1 MQFVLG
7 KGTGAASA
15 CLALAYACLS
25 ARRADAF
32 GLGLRPIPSAASSF
46 NPGGTLPHTV
56 DVGSSGGGGRGM
68 SMYSAFK
75 KGGGKGKKKKGGGG
89 KKSAGG
95 RGGGGKGAGR
105 GGGRGDGGPPSP
117 TVDTSRK
124 DFVYQMNRLSKSFGK
139 GTSIRPVL
147 KDVSLS
153 FYPGAKIGVLGS
165 NGSGKSTL
173 MKIMAGVDTE
183 FQGESRLSDW
193 AKVGYL
199 EQEPKLDDGDTVS
212 SNIEAAVVP
221 TRTLLKEYEQVS
233 AEMSSEGA
241 DMDKLSKEMDRL
253 QNAIEAANGWELD
266 RVLERAM
273 DALRCPDGD
282 ALVDNLSGGERRRVA
297 LCKLLLRRP
306 DLLLLDEPTNHLDAE
321 SVAWMEDFLKSFG
334 GTVVAITHDR
344 YFLDN
349 VAEYI
354 LELDRGEGFPFKGN
368 YSGFLEKKMARLELD
383 AKIDNKRKASIK
395 KELEWVR
402 TNPKARQ
409 AKSKAR
415 LARYDSLS
423 QADEAADAAAR
434 ASLESIFIPPGNPLG
449 TIVVEAEDLGKAKGK
464 RLLYDGVNFCLP
476 RGGVVGI
483 IGANGVGKSTLLNMI
498 AGLDT
503 PDMGKLVVGE
513 TVDVMYVDQNRE
525 GLDDPELSVFDAV
538 TDGADE
544 ITLGPRTINSRAY
557 LSWFNFKGGDQQKK
571 VNLLSGGERNRLNL
585 ARTLKQGGNL
595 LLLDEPTNDLDV
607 DTLRALEDA
616 IDAYPGCAVIVS
628 HDRYFLDKVATHT
641 LAFEDDGGVVW
652 FEGSFAEYEQDLRR
666 RAGGNEP
673 KRPKF
678 RPLPAV

>member
-1 MQFVLG
+1 
-7 KGTGAASA
+7 
-15 CLALAYACLS
+15 
-25 ARRADAF
+25 
-32 GLGLRPIPSAASSF
+32 
-46 NPGGTLPHTV
+46 
-56 DVGSSGGGGRGM
+56 
-68 SMYSAFK
+68 
-75 KGGGKGKKKKGGGG
+75 
-89 KKSAGG
+89 
-95 RGGGGKGAGR
+95 
-105 GGGRGDGGPPSP
+105 
-117 TVDTSRK
+117 
-124 DFVYQMNRLSKSFGK
+124 MNRLSKSYGK

-173 MKIMAGVDTE
+173 MKIMAGVDQE

-199 EQEPKLDDGDTVS
+199 EQEPKLDDGLTVS

-233 AEMSSEGA
+233 ADLSSEGA

-266 RVLERAM
+266 RVLDRAM
-273 DALRCPDGD
+273 DALRCPDGE
-282 ALVDNLSGGERRRVA
+282 ALVANLSGGERRRVA

-368 YSGFLEKKMARLELD
+368 YSGFLEKKMARLEME
-383 AKIDNKRKASIK
+383 AKIDNKRKTSLK

-402 TNPKARQ
+402 MNPKARQ

-423 QADEAADAAAR
+423 QADEAADAAAS

-449 TIVVEAEDLGKAKGK
+449 TTVVEAKDLGKAKGN
-464 RLLYDGVNFCLP
+464 RLLYDGVNFSLP

-483 IGANGVGKSTLLNMI
+483 IGANGAGKSTLLNMI

-503 PDMGKLVVGE
+503 PDMGSLTVGE

-544 ITLGPRTINSRAY
+544 INLGPRTINSRAY

-595 LLLDEPTNDLDV
+595 LMLDEPTNDLDV

-678 RPLPAV
+678 RPIPTV

>member
-1 MQFVLG
+1 MPLIILNRA
-7 KGTGAASA
+7 TAAAWLSA
-15 CLALAYACLS
+15 TYLALS
-25 ARRADAF
+25 ATTSDAF
-32 GLGLRPIPSAASSF
+32 GFGVRPPPATASASLLSTGS
-46 NPGGTLPHTV
+46 PTV
-56 DVGSSGGGGRGM
+56 SDVARAGDSSGAGRGIV
-68 SMYSAFK
+68 MYSAFK
-75 KGGGKGKKKKGGGG
+75 KGGKGGKKKKAGGGG
-89 KKSAGG
+89 KKSSGG
-95 RGGGGKGAGR
+95 RGGGGR
-105 GGGRGDGGPPSP
+105 GKGRGDGGPPSP

-124 DFVYQMNRLSKSFGK
+124 DYVYQMNRLSKSFGK
-139 GTSIRPVL
+139 GTGVKPVL
-147 KDVSLS
+147 KNVNLS

-173 MKIMAGVDTE
+173 MKIMAGVDQE
-183 FQGESRLSDW
+183 FEGESRLSDW

-199 EQEPKLDDGDTVS
+199 EQEPKLDDGDTVT

-221 TRTLLKEYEQVS
+221 TRTLLKDYEQVS
-233 AEMSSEGA
+233 ADMSIEGA
-241 DMDKLSKEMDRL
+241 DMEKLSKEMDRL

-282 ALVDNLSGGERRRVA
+282 ALVANLSGGERRRVA

-321 SVAWMEDFLKSFG
+321 SVAWVEDFLKSFG

-383 AKIDNKRKASIK
+383 AKVDNKRKASLK

-415 LARYDSLS
+415 LARYESLS

-449 TIVVEAEDLGKAKGK
+449 NTVVEATDLGKTKGN
-464 RLLYDGVNFCLP
+464 RLLYDGVNFSLP
-476 RGGVVGI
+476 RGGVVGV
-483 IGANGVGKSTLLNMI
+483 IGANGAGKSTLLNMI

-503 PDMGKLVVGE
+503 PDMGSLVVGE

-538 TDGADE
+538 SDGADE
-544 ITLGPRTINSRAY
+544 INLGPRTINSRAY

-585 ARTLKQGGNL
+585 ARTLKQGGNV

-607 DTLRALEDA
+607 ETLRALEDA
-616 IDAYPGCAVIVS
+616 IDAYSGCAVIVS

-652 FEGSFAEYEQDLRR
+652 FEGSYAEYEQDLRR

-678 RPLPAV
+678 RPLPAL

>member
-1 MQFVLG
+1 
-7 KGTGAASA
+7 
-15 CLALAYACLS
+15 
-25 ARRADAF
+25 
-32 GLGLRPIPSAASSF
+32 
-46 NPGGTLPHTV
+46 
-56 DVGSSGGGGRGM
+56 
-68 SMYSAFK
+68 
-75 KGGGKGKKKKGGGG
+75 
-89 KKSAGG
+89 
-95 RGGGGKGAGR
+95 
-105 GGGRGDGGPPSP
+105 
-117 TVDTSRK
+117 
-124 DFVYQMNRLSKSFGK
+124 
-139 GTSIRPVL
+139 
-147 KDVSLS
+147 
-153 FYPGAKIGVLGS
+153 
-165 NGSGKSTL
+165 
-173 MKIMAGVDTE
+173 
-183 FQGESRLSDW
+183 
-193 AKVGYL
+193 
-199 EQEPKLDDGDTVS
+199 
-212 SNIEAAVVP
+212 
-221 TRTLLKEYEQVS
+221 
-233 AEMSSEGA
+233 
-241 DMDKLSKEMDRL
+241 
-253 QNAIEAANGWELD
+253 
-266 RVLERAM
+266 
-273 DALRCPDGD
+273 
-282 ALVDNLSGGERRRVA
+282 
-297 LCKLLLRRP
+297 
-306 DLLLLDEPTNHLDAE
+306 
-321 SVAWMEDFLKSFG
+321 
-334 GTVVAITHDR
+334 
-344 YFLDN
+344 
-349 VAEYI
+349 
-354 LELDRGEGFPFKGN
+354 
-368 YSGFLEKKMARLELD
+368 
-383 AKIDNKRKASIK
+383 
-395 KELEWVR
+395 WVR

-464 RLLYDGVNFCLP
+464 RLLYDGVNFSLP

-544 ITLGPRTINSRAY
+544 ITLGPRTINRQGDGRAY

-585 ARTLKQGGNL
+585 ARTLKQASNNARNL

-652 FEGSFAEYEQDLRR
+652 FEGSFAEYELDLRR